1 MIRCIYSSSPSFK
14 TLEFHSGLNVLV
26 AEKEVGATDR
36 QTRNRAGKTSLIEI
50 VHFLLGADVKKDSLF
65 RTPTL
70 VNECFSMTFDLGG
83 EQITMERCGKDSS
96 KIYLSENHLNSDGGK
111 ITNSEWLSLLGK
123 RMFRLDAVQ
132 DYQGRKPSFRSLFS
146 YFARRQSAG
155 GFIAP
160 EKHAIMQQAGDFQ
173 VALMF
178 LLGVDWHIASDWQ
191 QVRDREKT
199 LKELKKAASTGVFGS
214 LIGKASDLRT
224 ELTLAES
231 RLGKL
236 QGRVTSFRVLSQY
249 RDLEVEADKITRD
262 MNTLANDNT
271 LDMGTIRDLEA
282 ALQAEAPPQLTD
294 LDAVYREA
302 GVVLPDVALRRY
314 EEVRSFHE
322 SVIRNRQDYL
332 NGELVAARQRIEL
345 REQQK
350 IKLDQR
356 RAEIMGILQSHGA
369 LEQFSKLQGELGRLE
384 AEVKSLR
391 QRFGSAEQLEGTKNE
406 LDIERNQL
414 TLRLRRD
421 FSEQKH
427 CLAEAIIAFEDTSK
441 RLYESAGS
449 MKITET
455 ANGPIFDFPMQGER
469 SKGIKNMQIF
479 CFDMMLMRLCAERGI
494 GPGFLIHDSH
504 LFDGVDGRQVISAL
518 KLGAEMAEELGFQ
531 YVVTMNE
538 DDAFKEKITGFDLK
552 DYMLPVVLTDATED
566 GGLFGVRF

>member
-1 MIRCIYSSSPSFK
+1 
-14 TLEFHSGLNVLV
+14 
-26 AEKEVGATDR
+26 
-36 QTRNRAGKTSLIEI
+36 
-50 VHFLLGADVKKDSLF
+50 
-65 RTPTL
+65 
-70 VNECFSMTFDLGG
+70 
-83 EQITMERCGKDSS
+83 
-96 KIYLSENHLNSDGGK
+96 
-111 ITNSEWLSLLGK
+111 
-123 RMFRLDAVQ
+123 
-132 DYQGRKPSFRSLFS
+132 
-146 YFARRQSAG
+146 
-155 GFIAP
+155 
-160 EKHAIMQQAGDFQ
+160 
-173 VALMF
+173 
-178 LLGVDWHIASDWQ
+178 
-191 QVRDREKT
+191 
-199 LKELKKAASTGVFGS
+199 
-214 LIGKASDLRT
+214 
-224 ELTLAES
+224 
-231 RLGKL
+231 
-236 QGRVTSFRVLSQY
+236 
-249 RDLEVEADKITRD
+249 
-262 MNTLANDNT
+262 
-271 LDMGTIRDLEA
+271 MGTIRDLEA